1 MPAGRPKSIDNSK
14 VFDVAKPSNSK
25 PVEGTRPVISNRSI
39 AVKDSTVI
47 SVQQDAPKEV
57 PSAPSVSRKIITP
70 VTMGDETKIEATS
83 DLPVEKADVAPVE
96 TDDAK
101 VEQVTAP
108 ETAAVEETPVA
119 ASAEP
124 DTETPVT
131 ASRGFKREL
140 KIQPPSE
147 VATEVAV
154 EPAANPEASTEEAAA
169 NTDSVSAEETPKEEE
184 VIPGATEE
192 QKAASSDAA
201 AVDAVADA
209 TGRSKEE
216 QKAAE
221 EQAKRDAALQELID
235 SKKYVVPLAH
245 DSTKKGSGSTAGI
258 ALLILILLAA
268 GAYLA
273 IDAKI
278 LKLNVDLP
286 YNFFNPS
293 FPSSARSSY

>member
-14 VFDVAKPSNSK
+14 VFDVAKPGNSK
-25 PVEGTRPVISNRSI
+25 PVEGSRPVISNRSI
-39 AVKDSTVI
+39 AVKDPTVI

-70 VTMGDETKIEATS
+70 MGDETKIEATS
-83 DLPVEKADVAPVE
+83 DLPVEKADAVPAE

-108 ETAAVEETPVA
+108 ETAAVEETPAA
-119 ASAEP
+119 ASTEP
-124 DTETPVT
+124 VTETPVT

-140 KIQPPSE
+140 KIQPPSQ
-147 VATEVAV
+147 VATEAAE
-154 EPAANPEASTEEAAA
+154 EPVANPETPTEEAAA
-169 NTDSVSAEETPKEEE
+169 NTDVVSAEETAEEEE

-192 QKAASSDAA
+192 QKAASSEAA

-258 ALLILILLAA
+258 ALFILILLAA

-286 YNFFNPS
+286 YNFFKQ
-293 FPSSARSSY
+293 